1 MFLLQNKQSVNEHLL
16 VSDSSR
22 LMCGS
27 LGSDGVQGYPFL
39 QEALVTSVSDELFKY
54 VPDDNG
60 QIIAVPHGPFE
71 VEAWK
76 KKAEKIEAKYSKRF
90 AMVIGPVEVVMHVA
104 MLKGLKR
111 IDDGSMVKDYAVM
124 PGTETDF
131 AAQTIVYEVAS
142 EDQRFLEQAAV
153 DVTHE
158 FPIRSRA
165 FYLGDFNYG
174 RPLQVC
180 GHHGG
185 KIRIY
190 LLTEKTKEPQF
201 GHHIVQEPYI
211 PSYQVARM
219 LGLNPLVLSKIT
231 SSFSVMV
238 ENERQNL
245 GLNLKFEAKRLKV
258 IGYSRKR
265 NNGWEFSQK
274 TIDLLRNYLQRF
286 PEFFQAL
293 QQNPQGDIYQDT
305 DFYPGEVVKEKME
318 EIKNW
323 LRSVQSKDFEKVP
336 LEAEQL
342 DGDVVKRIE
351 AAVDEWLAQG
361 GGRGSP
367 MLIKNVPRK
376 AILKPSDAE
385 HCCSDQIFAIGDRA
399 VYVQDSGKVPIGS
412 RGTVIGLTQTPRLTL
427 LDIVWDET
435 FMSGTTLGDRC
446 SPFRGMTV
454 PVASV
459 LNVTNRQVV
468 AKSAASV
475 SKHSEKSTNG
485 LTPVGAIV
493 AAPSRPLRGGGRSRG
508 TGQQN
513 TQVNGRGSNT
523 PPVLPLSNQPHTDSH
538 KKVGSSIARG
548 NSERVAFTPQRPPII
563 MQRPPNQD
571 PTNPISILSGTG
583 SGIGGESQGRVPH
596 RDYREVPPPANLN
609 RHNPSWGR
617 GRGTPRGGGYGR
629 GDGHS
634 RVGGRGIT
642 QG

>member
-1 MFLLQNKQSVNEHLL
+1 M
-16 VSDSSR
+16 
-22 LMCGS
+22 
-27 LGSDGVQGYPFL
+27 
-39 QEALVTSVSDELFKY
+39 QEALVTSISDELFKY
-54 VPDDNG
+54 VPDDNR
-60 QIIAVPHGPFE
+60 QIIAVPHGPLE
-71 VEAWK
+71 VGAWR
-76 KKAEKIEAKYSKRF
+76 KKAEKIEAEYSKRF

-153 DVTHE
+153 DVTQE
-158 FPIRSRA
+158 FPLGSRA

-180 GHHGG
+180 GHLGG
-185 KIRIY
+185 KMRIF
-190 LLTEKTKEPQF
+190 LLTEKSKELQF
-201 GHHIVQEPYI
+201 KHHIEAGLQDYL

-245 GLNLKFEAKRLKV
+245 GLNLKFEAKKLKV

-265 NNGWEFSQK
+265 SNGWEFSQK
-274 TIDLLRNYLQRF
+274 AIELLRNYLQSF

-293 QQNPQGDIYQDT
+293 QKNPQGDIYQDT
-305 DFYPGEVVKEKME
+305 DFYPENVVNEKME

-323 LRSVQSKDFEKVP
+323 LKSVQSKEFEKVP
-336 LEAEQL
+336 LDAEQL
-342 DGDVVKRIE
+342 DGDVVKQIE

-361 GGRGSP
+361 GGRGTP

-454 PVASV
+454 PVSSV

-475 SKHSEKSTNG
+475 SKHSGKASNG
-485 LTPVGAIV
+485 LTSVGPIV
-493 AAPSRPLRGGGRSRG
+493 AAQIRPSRSGHSQPSTGRSSRGGHVIM

-513 TQVNGRGSNT
+513 IQVNERGSNT
-523 PPVLPLSNQPHTDSH
+523 PPVLPLSNQSHT
-538 KKVGSSIARG
+538 GSYRKGGSPIARG
-548 NSERVAFTPQRPPII
+548 NSDRVAFTQQRPPVI

-571 PTNPISILSGTG
+571 PANPTPIPPG
-583 SGIGGESQGRVPH
+583 STLAMGVESQGRVLPK
-596 RDYREVPPPANLN
+596 DYQRVPPPANVN
-609 RHNPSWGR
+609 MYGGR
-617 GRGTPRGGGYGR
+617 GRGTQRGGRYGR
-629 GDGHS
+629 GDGYG

>member
-1 MFLLQNKQSVNEHLL
+1 M
-16 VSDSSR
+16 
-22 LMCGS
+22 
-27 LGSDGVQGYPFL
+27 
-39 QEALVTSVSDELFKY
+39 QEALVTSISDELFKY
-54 VPDDNG
+54 VPDGNG
-60 QIIAVPHGPFE
+60 QVIAVPHGPLE
-71 VEAWK
+71 IEAWK
-76 KKAEKIEAKYSKRF
+76 KKADKIEVEYNQRF

-153 DVTHE
+153 DVTQA
-158 FPIRSRA
+158 FPVGSRA
-165 FYLGDFNYG
+165 FYLGDFQYG
-174 RPLQVC
+174 RPLQVYD
-180 GHHGG
+180 HHGD
-185 KIRIY
+185 KMRIH
-190 LLTEKTKEPQF
+190 LLIEKTKELQI
-201 GHHIVQEPYI
+201 GHYIEAGLQDPYI

-219 LGLNPLVLSKIT
+219 LNLNPLVLSKIT
-231 SSFSVMV
+231 SSFTVMV

-245 GLNLKFEAKRLKV
+245 GLNLKFEAKKLKV

-265 NNGWEFSQK
+265 NNSWEFSQK
-274 TIDLLRNYLQRF
+274 AIDLLKSYLQKF

-293 QQNPQGDIYQDT
+293 QKNPQGDIYRDT
-305 DFYPGEVVKEKME
+305 DFYPENMAKEKME

-323 LRSVQSKDFEKVP
+323 LRSVQSKEFEKVP
-336 LEAEQL
+336 LDAEQL

-361 GGRGSP
+361 NKRAP
-367 MLIKNVPRK
+367 ELIRNVPRK

-385 HCCSDQIFAIGDRA
+385 HYCSDQIFAIGDRA

-412 RGTVIGLTQTPRLTL
+412 RGTVIGLNQTTRITL
-427 LDIVWDET
+427 LDIVWDQT

-454 PVASV
+454 PVSSV

-468 AKSAASV
+468 AMSAASV
-475 SKHSEKSTNG
+475 SKHSEKSANG
-485 LTPVGAIV
+485 LAPVAIV
-493 AAPSRPLRGGGRSRG
+493 AAPSHPLSQGGYSQVPTGRSSRGGHVIA

-523 PPVLPLSNQPHTDSH
+523 PPAFPFSNQPHTSSH
-538 KKVGSSIARG
+538 RKGGSPIARG
-548 NSERVAFTPQRPPII
+548 NLERVAFTPQRPPLI
-563 MQRPPNQD
+563 MQRPPNQI
-571 PTNPISILSGTG
+571 PANPAPIPADTAPAMGW
-583 SGIGGESQGRVPH
+583 ESQGKKN
-596 RDYREVPPPANLN
+596 YQSVPPPANLN
-609 RHNPSWGR
+609 RYNTPWVR

-629 GDGHS
+629 GD
-634 RVGGRGIT
+634 RMGGRGIT